1 MDGHGALL
9 PTPAQRAWISRELAS
24 LRADRGEATF
34 LRGPLHFPDDRSFP
48 DRWEASEDGVRRLT
62 DRVLG
67 LAGLDAHAEVVG
79 FTHERDHE
87 LDERGR
93 SRATRHEGA
102 AAWYAGTDRETR
114 TCFFGIDV
122 EALED
127 ATSVVGTVCHEVAHA
142 YRDAHALVVEDRD
155 EEERLTDLTTI
166 YLGFGVLTAGASYV
180 YRAGGVAGS
189 SFQGTQWS
197 HSQRGYLSVSELCF
211 ALAVQVA
218 ARGGGEAARVAAAL
232 APTQRAAFEAAL
244 EALGVRRRWLPAW
257 APFALALLA
266 PLLVVAALVAHAWLA
281 RRPQCHEHADCGSGP
296 RERCRDGQCVR
307 LCAHDAECPG
317 QRRCVRHACE

>member
-102 AAWYAGTDRETR
+102 AAILMRATPLRHIAAVADARESMPPKST
-114 TCFFGIDV
+114 FFHPKIPSGLLIHP
-122 EALED
+122 LE
-127 ATSVVGTVCHEVAHA
+127 G
-142 YRDAHALVVEDRD
+142 
-155 EEERLTDLTTI
+155 
-166 YLGFGVLTAGASYV
+166 
-180 YRAGGVAGS
+180 
-189 SFQGTQWS
+189 
-197 HSQRGYLSVSELCF
+197 
-211 ALAVQVA
+211 
-218 ARGGGEAARVAAAL
+218 
-232 APTQRAAFEAAL
+232 
-244 EALGVRRRWLPAW
+244 
-257 APFALALLA
+257 
-266 PLLVVAALVAHAWLA
+266 
-281 RRPQCHEHADCGSGP
+281 
-296 RERCRDGQCVR
+296 
-307 LCAHDAECPG
+307 
-317 QRRCVRHACE
+317 